1 MGHSFGD
8 GIIVVALA
16 AAFLGYFYMK
26 HAERQRRLEI
36 LHQERLAAME
46 KGIPLPELPIDPPRV
61 EKGPNPQATLVH
73 GIVWT
78 ALGIGSMIALALNG
92 PHADLLGSNGSSG
105 SFSSLWAFPLPF
117 VFLGLGLVLYYFL
130 ATERAR

>member
-1 MGHSFGD
+1 MGHSIGD
-8 GIIVVALA
+8 GIIVA
-16 AAFLGYFYMK
+16 AIAGAIFGYLYL
-26 HAERQRRLEI
+26 HHVERRRRLEVV
-36 LHQERLAAME
+36 HQERLVAME

-78 ALGIGSMIALALNG
+78 ALGIGSMIALGFNG
-92 PHADLLGSNGSSG
+92 PPADLPASSG
-105 SFSSLWAFPLPF
+105 SSWAFSSLWAFPLPF

-130 ATERAR
+130 AAERAR